1 MIIYNIN
8 VPKIENAT
16 TADKP
21 ATKINNPKEA
31 GDKSWIFE
39 IAGIRDAQVPNK
51 APLMAKIIE
60 TANLLLRILAI
71 YFWNVNVINNH
82 VCSKR

>member
-1 MIIYNIN
+1 M
-8 VPKIENAT
+8 
-16 TADKP
+16 
-21 ATKINNPKEA
+21 KINIPKEA

-60 TANLLLRILAI
+60 TANLLFRILVI
-71 YFWNVNVINNH
+71 ILWNVNVINNH
-82 VCSKR
+82 ECS